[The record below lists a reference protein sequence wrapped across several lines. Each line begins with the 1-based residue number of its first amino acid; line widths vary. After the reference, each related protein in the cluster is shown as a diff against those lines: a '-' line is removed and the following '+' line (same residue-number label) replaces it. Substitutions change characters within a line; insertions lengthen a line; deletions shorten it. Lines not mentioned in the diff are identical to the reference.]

1 MAVGGRAARREDI
14 LVTRMR
20 WAGLGQGGDC
30 REEEHEWGL
39 RDTGAGTSRWGWMW
53 LRRERN
59 RGWLSWVEHGSGLGL
74 GEVCRDTYGVPSE
87 GIR

>member
-1 MAVGGRAARREDI
+1 MAAGGRATRREDI

-39 RDTGAGTSRWGWMW
+39 RDTGAGTS
-53 LRRERN
+53 
-59 RGWLSWVEHGSGLGL
+59 
-74 GEVCRDTYGVPSE
+74 
-87 GIR
+87 